1 MSSYEPH
8 VGPRQNLPWNLQTM
22 SDGLQGGGYISMAG
36 FYTGPKKNNIWNN
49 EMNYRE
55 ALAIEA
61 KQQYKILTTQVPDY
75 KYRVPNGISPVAPG
89 HYMTPTDAEE
99 EKAALS
105 KTIEKPKH
113 GLNPIEED
121 MVRTMWE
128 SGMPEKQIKNMV
140 RSLRRRVSDYSMKPS
155 FTTGKTGLYGTVPGI
170 QRTMPVPRTGHR
182 PHPHDTV
189 PPMYL
194 PPIPVGTMEERN

>member
-1 MSSYEPH
+1 MIGSPT
-8 VGPRQNLPWNLQTM
+8 LPFLSHHCAQPT
-22 SDGLQGGGYISMAG
+22 
-36 FYTGPKKNNIWNN
+36 
-49 EMNYRE
+49 
-55 ALAIEA
+55 AL
-61 KQQYKILTTQVPDY
+61 
-75 KYRVPNGISPVAPG
+75 
-89 HYMTPTDAEE
+89 TP
-99 EKAALS
+99 LS
-105 KTIEKPKH
+105 FLVLRIEKPKH

-140 RSLRRRVSDYSMKPS
+140 RSLRRRVSDYSTKPG

-194 PPIPVGTMEERN
+194 PPIPVGTMEERNAPGFTHPKQRAKTGRSRSSMK